1 MTSDFRILRV
11 WITGRMGY
19 FVRATR
25 DIYHLRLVR
34 LLLNSTTE
42 F

>member
-25 DIYHLRLVR
+25 DITFV
-34 LLLNSTTE
+34 
-42 F
+42 